1 MSSRRQPQLSS
12 RGPTGVRIFKQ
23 TGTMGD
29 IALGFVEGSGGDE
42 IEEDIE
48 YDDDFDSESGEDDDQ
63 SSRGQTAKPWGST
76 GGRPSSRSGGRVSL
90 SPLFGDSPGQVSK
103 GPLPDDASGHIEDI
117 RRAMELERD
126 RAEHHQQIA
135 QQRRLSFDSTGQLPV
150 SKRQS
155 TRDNERE
162 QKGRLKR
169 IRELEKLGVKRRIGP
184 QPETYVHLDH
194 WPESDYVLLLQN
206 RGTRFSRARTVG
218 SQCNDDSIDQ
228 DVQTVTPEVF
238 AVATQSDHP
247 PMGTQVEGSI
257 REAANRM
264 LAALGEGGGSEKKQ
278 ARERHTSPTLIKL
291 WTGALPESLAAGI
304 GTWRAL
310 TRSVRPQASYHS
322 FRATTMEDARSRG
335 STATLRGH
343 VPAISTRFPTT
354 LSPRGPTNAPLGN
367 LCSRSLSCA
376 VGLRGTSLV
385 VGGSVDGCLYLWS
398 LSSARSY
405 ERLRW
410 DTDVTSAM
418 PHGCGGSMAW
428 AAPLHWTG
436 GQDMDNTDVSKENTT
451 PHSSALASFP
461 VPHIKHGRYS
471 MDECSVVCCWEVLG
485 PRRDLP
491 TLSLRSS
498 IDLGLSSPS
507 SFRVLRSSFVIA
519 SPMLGVHQ
527 YDRWSPQP
535 KQASP
540 GTLLE
545 DANIRHLC
553 VSTSSDEILAVSQE
567 HVSLLG
573 PTSCVP
579 VQEWRISGVCGAAAC
594 SKGRF
599 IVFAPPKLYLLTT
612 GEMKVQE
619 LPLACPGAAYID
631 VIVSQPLDTLAV
643 IRDDPTQLVD
653 LYVSEIPSHGTA
665 SQVYV

>member
-1 MSSRRQPQLSS
+1 
-12 RGPTGVRIFKQ
+12 
-23 TGTMGD
+23 
-29 IALGFVEGSGGDE
+29 
-42 IEEDIE
+42 
-48 YDDDFDSESGEDDDQ
+48 
-63 SSRGQTAKPWGST
+63 
-76 GGRPSSRSGGRVSL
+76 GRPSSRSGGRVSL

-103 GPLPDDASGHIEDI
+103 GPLPDDGSGHIEDI
-117 RRAMELERD
+117 RRAMEVERD
-126 RAEHHQQIA
+126 RAEHHQQLA
-135 QQRRLSFDSTGQLPV
+135 QQRRLSSDSTGHLPV

-169 IRELEKLGVKRRIGP
+169 LRELEKLGVKRRIGP
-184 QPETYVHLDH
+184 QPEAYVHLDH

-206 RGTRFSRARTVG
+206 RGSRFSRARTVG

-228 DVQTVTPEVF
+228 DVQTLAPEGF
-238 AVATQSDHP
+238 AVASQFDYP

-264 LAALGEGGGSEKKQ
+264 LAALAEGGGSAKKQ
-278 ARERHTSPTLIKL
+278 ARERHVGTSPTLTKL
-291 WTGALPESLAAGI
+291 WTGAFPASLAAGI
-304 GTWRAL
+304 GLVTLQHQQEGLVGIPINLQWDTETHNAF
-310 TRSVRPQASYHS
+310 TS
-322 FRATTMEDARSRG
+322 FLAKHGKSIIP
-335 STATLRGH
+335 L
-343 VPAISTRFPTT
+343 FPSNHYGGCSKPKFYCY
-354 LSPRGPTNAPLGN
+354 SP
-367 LCSRSLSCA
+367 RSLSCA

-398 LSSARSY
+398 LSSDRSY

-451 PHSSALASFP
+451 PHSSALVALQQLKDST
-461 VPHIKHGRYS
+461 VATMIYS

-485 PRRDLP
+485 PRRELP
-491 TLSLRSS
+491 ILSLRSS
-498 IDLGLSSPS
+498 IDFGLSSPS

-527 YDRWSPQP
+527 YDRWSPQT

-545 DANIRHLC
+545 DVNIRHLC
-553 VSTSSDEILAVSQE
+553 VSTSSNEILAVSQE
-567 HVSLLG
+567 HVTLLS

-579 VQEWRISGVCGAAAC
+579 VQEWQISGVCRAAAC
-594 SKGRF
+594 SEGRF
-599 IVFAPPKLYLLTT
+599 IV
-612 GEMKVQE
+612 
-619 LPLACPGAAYID
+619 
-631 VIVSQPLDTLAV
+631 
-643 IRDDPTQLVD
+643 
-653 LYVSEIPSHGTA
+653 
-665 SQVYV
+665 